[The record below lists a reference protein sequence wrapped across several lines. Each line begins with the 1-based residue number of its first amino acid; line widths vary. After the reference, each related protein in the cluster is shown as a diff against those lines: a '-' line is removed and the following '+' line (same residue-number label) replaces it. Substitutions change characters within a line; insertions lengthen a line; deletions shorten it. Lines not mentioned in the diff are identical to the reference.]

1 MSHKEI
7 FRNACGRGKW
17 CGSLDV
23 LERGD
28 HSLLGRHLV
37 GNVMVMMMMVVVVVV
52 RVSLLAFGSAQGGT
66 STGAVFV
73 VLGLIILRL
82 SALVT
87 GSTVTASL
95 GVGGYVLRCMLQIL
109 APP

>member
-1 MSHKEI
+1 MVVSHKEI

-37 GNVMVMMMMVVVVVV
+37 GDVMVMVMMASN
-52 RVSLLAFGSAQGGT
+52 VSY
-66 STGAVFV
+66 
-73 VLGLIILRL
+73 
-82 SALVT
+82 
-87 GSTVTASL
+87 
-95 GVGGYVLRCMLQIL
+95 VG
-109 APP
+109 